1 MFTQTTIVS
10 LAVLGLFAL
19 FMVPLAIVQFRT
31 RGLAASGSRPV
42 E

>member
-19 FMVPLAIVQFRT
+19 FMVPLAIVSFQT
-31 RGLAASGSRPV
+31 RGLVAPGSRPA